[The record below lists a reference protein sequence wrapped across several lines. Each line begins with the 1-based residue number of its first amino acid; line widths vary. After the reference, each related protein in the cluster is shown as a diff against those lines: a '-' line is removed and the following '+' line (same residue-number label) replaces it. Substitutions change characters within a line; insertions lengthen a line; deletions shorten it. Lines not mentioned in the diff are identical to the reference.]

1 MPEGIKFNSTSV
13 ETKSLRSGNIYF
25 GIGDD
30 PKGPT
35 TLTGFKSAVDFGTS
49 ISLIALHRG
58 DGVFSW
64 YKAFTEQDII
74 TFTNKIDLTGIN
86 LITNNP
92 TPTTNTTG
100 YAVVGGQGTL
110 TFDSEQSAIR
120 WIRTS
125 YESWGAY
132 VWNNSIQNYLFDK
145 FSNYTITFEWKF
157 GTSHTANQ
165 SYNFEIINGPGT
177 YTILGNIGLTA
188 NSTLQ
193 ESGWYRFTRTHTPLQ
208 DGVGQTIQYRIIRST
223 TVGTTDIYW
232 RKLEYFKTTRTTKE
246 QCYNYFAGQSDK
258 IIFNKDYDPIITDGL
273 VLNLD
278 AGFLPS
284 YPGTG
289 SSWYDLGSGQ
299 SNGTLQNGPIFNSG
313 GWINFDG
320 SNDRCSIPNQ
330 TFNSTS
336 NSSFTIEII
345 FKRNSSTPSSSTQLY
360 RIGTGV
366 SSTDARI
373 FFWFDDNNNGSMR
386 LNYYFSGGVDRYI
399 TLSNQLLDTN
409 FHHSVQ
415 VIDKTNLEMV
425 GYFDGINKG
434 EGSILSSSTS
444 DTNFLIGKSSGS
456 VNASVALLKIY
467 NRVLSQSEILQ
478 NYYQGPIVTDGLVF
492 FMDPANL
499 VSYTNTSNIAY
510 SLIGGYNASL
520 ESGTTFSTIHSG
532 VFDLDGT
539 DDFIQMPHNNYWDS
553 NVFGTATNFTI
564 ECWYKPDL
572 FMNWDSMIW
581 KQNPS
586 VAGWYSSTEGAA
598 IWSDVNGFVAVFAS
612 GVASNPAG
620 SFVLIYYATTTL
632 KWYHLCFTGDGTT
645 LRFYVDGVQRGTA
658 LVASRTVAVT
668 TSSNGPSFGRR
679 DFMNGQLGN
688 VKFYTRHL
696 SDSEVV
702 QNFNAHRSRFGI

>member
-35 TLTGFKSAVDFGTS
+35 TVTGFKSAVDFGTS

-92 TPTTNTTG
+92 TPRTNTTG

-110 TFDSEQSAIR
+110 TFDSVESAIR

-157 GTSHTANQ
+157 GPSHTANQ

-320 SNDRCSIPNQ
+320 SNDYINVPSVNTGNPNTICALIKLSGSNTDTVIYGPNANGQ
-330 TFNSTS
+330 DNWLGINANKLYMYVTESVDLNNSPLS
-336 NSSFTIEII
+336 G
-345 FKRNSSTPSSSTQLY
+345 STT
-360 RIGTGV
+360 
-366 SSTDARI
+366 
-373 FFWFDDNNNGSMR
+373 
-386 LNYYFSGGVDRYI
+386 
-399 TLSNQLLDTN
+399 LDT
-409 FHHSVQ
+409 
-415 VIDKTNLEMV
+415 TNTRW
-425 GYFDGINKG
+425 YFVTSIVS
-434 EGSILSSSTS
+434 GSIATLYLNGVQENTTTRPYTIASWAGTAA
-444 DTNFLIGKSSGS
+444 IGRRGDANQRYFAGS
-456 VNASVALLKIY
+456 IRNVLGYSK
-467 NRVLSQSEILQ
+467 VLSLAEILQ

-510 SLIGGYNASL
+510 SLIGGYTASL

-539 DDFIQMPHNNYWDS
+539 DDFIQMPHNNYWNS

-572 FMNWDSMIW
+572 FMNWDTMIW

-586 VAGWYSSTEGAA
+586 VGGFYSSPEGAA

-696 SDSEVV
+696 SASEVV